1 MEKNRPLT
9 ELTPPLIG
17 NNNKGKNLSPV
28 TIYTDG
34 ASRGNPGQAGIG
46 AVIHLDHDHIYETK
60 KYIGIATNNTA
71 EYRALIH
78 ALAWLQE
85 RGWSRPL
92 MIYSDSQL
100 MVRQLTGRYKIKQ
113 AHLQALAR
121 EVHKLLH
128 FFPSHEIIYISRE
141 ENRQADRLAN
151 EAISAHNKKNR

>member
-9 ELTPPLIG
+9 ELTPSFMG
-17 NNNKGKNLSPV
+17 NNNKGENPSPV

-71 EYRALIH
+71 EYLALIH
-78 ALAWLQE
+78 ALKWLQE
-85 RGWSRPL
+85 KGWSRPL
-92 MIYSDSQL
+92 TIYSDSQL

-128 FFPSHEIIYISRE
+128 FFPSHEIIHIPRE

-151 EAISAHNKKNR
+151 EAIDSYEKRTY